1 MSQHDLNI
9 ANQTASATRSDINN
23 ALVALGSTNSGSS
36 APTTTYANMMWY
48 DTTANILKIRSE
60 ADDAWISIG
69 YLDQSANAFRV
80 FDDTQVTNTSGTQTG
95 LIGDQTT
102 GTWEA
107 GTGTTESLVS
117 PAKVKASIIAN
128 NVSYTQPTAAG
139 AIGTYVTAL
148 YGANIGFGSSV
159 AGSSLLVASTANSV
173 VQSTGGES
181 FSGGAAGSLS
191 GTWRAM
197 MQGTAVSN
205 RFPTGTFLRIS

>member
-117 PAKVKASIIAN
+117 PAKVKASILAN
-128 NVSYTQPTAAG
+128 APAG
-139 AIGTYVTAL
+139 STGFGIVGTYAFCKLTSTYAAISPNL
-148 YGANIGFGSSV
+148 NY
-159 AGSSLLVASTANSV
+159 AGSSLQYTSIHR
-173 VQSTGGES
+173 
-181 FSGGAAGSLS
+181 SGGNAILMPTNGGTPN
-191 GTWRAM
+191 GTWQAM
-197 MQGTAVSN
+197 GGGTDNV
-205 RFPTGTFLRIS
+205 FGGTNWAASLFLRVS